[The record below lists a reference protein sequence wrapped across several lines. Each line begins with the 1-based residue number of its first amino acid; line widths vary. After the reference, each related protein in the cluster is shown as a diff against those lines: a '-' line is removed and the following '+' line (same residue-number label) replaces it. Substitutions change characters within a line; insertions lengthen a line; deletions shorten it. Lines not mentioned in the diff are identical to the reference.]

1 MDAEMPLPPP
11 SSSPSSSTSSTPREV
26 RVKVEVGGEDRPIDV
41 DDSSSSQSSPSS
53 AQLAQHAKN
62 VLSEQ
67 ATKFAIKHFYCSITL
82 DVMIDPV
89 IASCG
94 NIFERYAITDWIER
108 NHNSPVT
115 REPLTLAGLTG
126 IRSLKNQIEEYF
138 TSDDCNSEMKE
149 EYIEAKNKPKKLYDE
164 GKILEAANIGYVL
177 AMGEMAKN
185 FRFGKNGYVKDAA
198 KAFKWATKAANAND
212 KKGQYE
218 LGYCYDEG
226 IGVARDHVAALK
238 WYELAGDA
246 KSFNSM
252 GHIYYMGEYGV
263 DEDFTKA
270 VEYYRKAADLG
281 SAYAQYCL
289 ANMYYD
295 REGVEQSFTE
305 ARRFFKLSA
314 DQDNAMAQYRLGVM
328 MMKGEGGEKNM
339 EGLVLIDKSAKQG
352 FEEAKARLAK
362 IEESLNN

>member
-1 MDAEMPLPPP
+1 MSNKRTSNEGNF
-11 SSSPSSSTSSTPREV
+11 STSSSTPREV

-67 ATKFAIKHFYCSITL
+67 ATKLAIKHFYCSITL

-177 AMGEMAKN
+177 AMGKMAKN
-185 FRFGKNGYVKDAA
+185 FRLGINGYVKDAA

-212 KKGQYE
+212 KKGQYV
-218 LGYCYDEG
+218 LGQCYRLG
-226 IGVARDHVAALK
+226 LGVARDHVAALK

-246 KSFNSM
+246 DSFNRM
-252 GHIYYMGEYGV
+252 GVIYSKGEYGV
-263 DEDFTKA
+263 DTDDTKA

-281 SAYAQYCL
+281 GKVAQYNL
-289 ANMYYD
+289 AFKYYNGK
-295 REGVEQSFTE
+295 GVEQSFTE
-305 ARRFFKLSA
+305 SRRFYKLSA
-314 DQDNAMAQYRLGVM
+314 GQNNVMAQFKLGVM
-328 MMKGEGGEKNM
+328 MVKGEGGEENM
-339 EGLVLIDKSAKQG
+339 IEGLVLIDKSAKQG
-352 FEEAKARLAK
+352 FEEAKVCLAK
-362 IEESLNN
+362 FKESLK